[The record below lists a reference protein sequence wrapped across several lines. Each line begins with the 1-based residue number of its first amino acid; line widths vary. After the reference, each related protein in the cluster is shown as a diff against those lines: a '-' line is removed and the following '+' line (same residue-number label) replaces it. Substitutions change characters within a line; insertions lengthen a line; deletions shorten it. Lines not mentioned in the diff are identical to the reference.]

1 MCCEAIPRGR
11 DALPEAVRNVV
22 GAEEAYENIRQV
34 EGHEGE
40 HRTRG
45 RRENIAL
52 ETHKRTVAARK
63 RRTRVACAGRYGA
76 MKWSTPTAATKGS
89 LQYEP
94 RAR

>member
-11 DALPEAVRNVV
+11 DALPETVGDVV
-22 GAEEAYENIRQV
+22 GAEEAYKNVRQV

-63 RRTRVACAGRYGA
+63 R
-76 MKWSTPTAATKGS
+76 
-89 LQYEP
+89 
-94 RAR
+94 